1 MHGTDEEL
9 IRWAQAGDRQAF
21 GLLVQRHQ
29 RQVFSFVRR
38 LCGNPDNALDITQ
51 DTFIKVWHALPDWR
65 PDARF
70 ETWLLR
76 IARNT
81 SIDALRRARHEPD
94 PLPEEALLVDPGP
107 SPLRQLEGTRSMAQL
122 ERLLAELPLAQREV
136 LLLREL
142 ESFTYQE
149 MAAALQISE
158 GTVKSRLARART
170 ALLQARR
177 TTTGDTD
184 D

>member
-1 MHGTDEEL
+1 MHGTDGEL
-9 IRWAQAGDRQAF
+9 IRQAQAGDRQAF
-21 GLLVQRHQ
+21 GRLVQQHQ
-29 RQVFSFVRR
+29 GRVFSFVRR

-76 IARNT
+76 IARNAC
-81 SIDALRRARHEPD
+81 IDVLRRTHREPE
-94 PLPEEALLVDPGP
+94 PLPEDDALIDPAP
-107 SPLRQLEGTRSMAQL
+107 SPLRQLEGLS
-122 ERLLAELPLAQREV
+122 
-136 LLLREL
+136 
-142 ESFTYQE
+142 YQE
-149 MAAALQISE
+149 IAAALEISE
-158 GTVKSRLARART
+158 GTVKSRLARARS

-177 TTTGDTD
+177 TLTGDSD